1 MIARLRGKP
10 LVIGVL
16 SLVAAGLLLAVAIP
30 ALAAGPAPGQAR
42 GPFKGNIAQVQGT
55 LGLNAD
61 GTVTV
66 TPANGGTP
74 VTLTVSANTTYA
86 LRGVTLSAG
95 PTANA
100 TATAPLIGPVNVL
113 YNSQTKA
120 ANHVM
125 LGIPST
131 TRPAPGTARPPVSG
145 NVTRV
150 QGTLALNPDGS
161 ITVSPA
167 NSGTPVT
174 LTVSANTTF
183 DLHGVNLSAGPTAT
197 APVAGTVNVIYNSQK
212 VAGRI
217 MMSVPNLPRP
227 APGKSGPPANA
238 NIKHVQGTI
247 QVNQG
252 SISINPPNGS
262 TPVPLKFG
270 PDTNLVFHGVTSFAN
285 GQTAAATYDSATGLV
300 IQVIVNMPG
309 VPNTFGAGARMPGR
323 PGPGPCGMP
332 GAPWGRT
339 GR

>member
-1 MIARLRGKP
+1 MIAKLRGKP

-30 ALAAGPAPGQAR
+30 ALATGPFPGPAR
-42 GPFKGNIAQVQGT
+42 GPFNGNIASVQGT
-55 LGLNAD
+55 LTWTG
-61 GTVTV
+61 GGSITVT
-66 TPANGGTP
+66 TDNGTLVP
-74 VTLTVSANTTYA
+74 LTVSANTTYA
-86 LRGVTLSAG
+86 LRGVNLSAVTG
-95 PTANA
+95 PTA
-100 TATAPLIGPVNVL
+100 TTDPITGTVTVL

-120 ANHVM
+120 ANRVAM
-125 LGIPST
+125 GIPSM

-183 DLHGVNLSAGPTAT
+183 DLHGVTLSAGPTAT
-197 APVAGTVNVIYNSQK
+197 ALVKGTVNVIYNSQN

-247 QVNQG
+247 QVNTDQ
-252 SISINPPNGS
+252 SISINPPNNG
-262 TPVPLKFG
+262 TPVTLKFG
-270 PDTNLVFHGVTSFAN
+270 PDTNIAFHGVTSFAT
-285 GQTAAATYDSATGLV
+285 GQTASATYDSGTGLA
-300 IQVIVNMPG
+300 IQVMVNMP
-309 VPNTFGAGARMPGR
+309 VAPNMPGAGARI
-323 PGPGPCGMP
+323 PGPRPFGMP
-332 GAPWGRT
+332 GAPWGRMM